1 MNWELVSTLP
11 PGSGSRTL
19 LARLGPRIG
28 VLRQLENE
36 PFYPPKT
43 KEPTLPLLEVA
54 VVAGLRYAVY
64 DVVSAVSLRE
74 VAEALLEEERLP
86 PVGFVARAIID
97 AARAVASI
105 APPRPH
111 GGLSDASVLVG
122 FDGTVRILDFGA
134 PRSSRFTASGPPS
147 PPNDVFALGAVM
159 HSTLTGFTGHYGEAM
174 AHGLKLPPPSLS
186 NPDVPR
192 ALDAV
197 VERATAGRDSLRP
210 SDLNRLADEVEQA
223 MDGALF
229 TSADVT
235 MLVGMALATRR
246 EQLALLAREPVPLVA
261 HAPSLA
267 QDRPEDPAEA
277 LVPLVL
283 GPDEDTQPLPALGGL
298 LAASSPSRPLSAS
311 TPSRGPPPMHDPTAS
326 EPSMP
331 SLPARG
337 ASSADLPRG
346 STVRTVLAIVL
357 GAFAIVAVGVHVFAP
372 ELIVSM
378 RSRMGASPQRAQA
391 PVIDERR
398 AIDDD
403 LARPARER
411 APIDT
416 DEPVVKPSRQR

>member
-19 LARLGPRIG
+19 LARLGPRLG

-86 PVGFVARAIID
+86 PVGFVARVIID
-97 AARAVASI
+97 AARAVASV

-134 PRSSRFTASGPPS
+134 PRSGRFTPSGPPS

-174 AHGLKLPPPSLS
+174 AQGLKLPPPSLS

-197 VERATAGRDSLRP
+197 VERATAGQESLRP
-210 SDLNRLADEVEQA
+210 ADLNRLADEVERA
-223 MDGALF
+223 MAGALF

-267 QDRPEDPAEA
+267 QDWPEDPAEP
-277 LVPLVL
+277 LVPLEL
-283 GPDEDTQPLPALGGL
+283 GPDDDTQPLPALGAL

-311 TPSRGPPPMHDPTAS
+311 VPPPPKHDPTAS

-337 ASSADLPRG
+337 AASSADLPRA

-372 ELIVSM
+372 ELIVSI
-378 RSRMGASPQRAQA
+378 RSRMGASPPRAQA

-398 AIDDD
+398 ATNDD

-411 APIDT
+411 EPIDA